1 MRIIVSTI
9 SHHHT
14 EMIIHLASLKKLAK
28 ADDIVVLCRDNAKS
42 RELREYCLENNIIY
56 LANHQPQGFARNN
69 NLNFRYYLQNLAPQ
83 KDDFFLL
90 LNPDIEITPNTIPE
104 LRMSLMTSEK
114 ELIVGNLFL
123 ERSWMVPD
131 DNIRLYPRFRQFVRT
146 YLFGDRS
153 TMIDRRNQTLPKPG
167 TYWASG
173 AFLALRAGLYQDLGG
188 LDERFYMYCED
199 IDFSRRALSMGL
211 TIKLAENVKALHWR
225 QRASKK
231 LLSKFFFWHVMSVM
245 KYCCLP
251 RKGKCTAAKSA
262 LYEVQPT
269 TPISVPSYPES
280 AVSSAMTQDQLT

>member
-56 LANHQPQGFARNN
+56 LSNNQPQGFARNN
-69 NLNFRYYLQNLAPQ
+69 NLNFRYYLQNLTPQ
-83 KDDFFLL
+83 KDDYFLL
-90 LNPDIEITPNTIPE
+90 FNPDIELTPNTIPE

-114 ELIVGNLFL
+114 ELIAGNLFL

-131 DNIRLYPRFRQFVRT
+131 DNIRLYPQFRQFVRT

-153 TMIDRRNQTLPKPG
+153 TMINRKTQSLPTQG

-173 AFLALRAGLYQDLGG
+173 AFLALRASLYQELGG
-188 LDERFYMYCED
+188 LDERFFMYCED
-199 IDFSRRALSMGL
+199 IDFSRRASSMGIS
-211 TIKLAENVKALHWR
+211 IKLAENVKALHWR

-231 LLSKFFFWHVMSVM
+231 LFSKFFFWHVMSVL
-245 KYCCLP
+245 KFCCIP
-251 RKGKCTAAKSA
+251 RKGKSTAAKSA
-262 LYEVQPT
+262 LYEVKPLT
-269 TPISVPSYPES
+269 TRTSVTYSDNTVTS
-280 AVSSAMTQDQLT
+280 AITPDQLT